1 MPRAAYSCAKY
12 VASYVIFVSLSLTS
26 ILLRHFVSVS
36 KCIKQTQVLPSI
48 LQPVIREM
56 QVLSFV
62 NVHRKYAC
70 EREAEAICVC
80 LMLQDQLVTEMYT
93 FFAREGELSQV
104 LLSVRHFCIESFVA

>member
-1 MPRAAYSCAKY
+1 
-12 VASYVIFVSLSLTS
+12 
-26 ILLRHFVSVS
+26 
-36 KCIKQTQVLPSI
+36 
-48 LQPVIREM
+48 M
-56 QVLSFV
+56 QVLSLV